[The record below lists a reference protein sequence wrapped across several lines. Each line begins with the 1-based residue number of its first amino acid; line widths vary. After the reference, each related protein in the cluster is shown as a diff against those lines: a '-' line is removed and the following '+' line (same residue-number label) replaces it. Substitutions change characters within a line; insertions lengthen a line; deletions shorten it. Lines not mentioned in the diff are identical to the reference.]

1 MQIFSMLASD
11 PAGALVYLLSL
22 FLAMCI
28 AISFHEAAHAFVA
41 YKLGDPTAK
50 NLGRMS
56 LDPLRHMDWLGFASF
71 LLFGLGW
78 AKPVMVNPRN
88 LKHYRRD
95 DVLISLAGPV
105 TNLLLAFV
113 FYGITF
119 FTLRAGVSNVVILE
133 ILTQIF
139 SLNLSFAIFNIIP
152 LPPLDGYH
160 VLSSLFVRKNY
171 RILDFLNRYSYIIL
185 FALMWSG
192 VFTYITSWAGGGLM
206 NLFASFYR
214 LFV

>member
-105 TNLLLAFV
+105 TNLLDDM
-113 FYGITF
+113 GIEG
-119 FTLRAGVSNVVILE
+119 LRKAQESYYPDRMVEKHS
-133 ILTQIF
+133 
-139 SLNLSFAIFNIIP
+139 AA
-152 LPPLDGYH
+152 
-160 VLSSLFVRKNY
+160 RK
-171 RILDFLNRYSYIIL
+171 
-185 FALMWSG
+185 
-192 VFTYITSWAGGGLM
+192 
-206 NLFASFYR
+206 
-214 LFV
+214 